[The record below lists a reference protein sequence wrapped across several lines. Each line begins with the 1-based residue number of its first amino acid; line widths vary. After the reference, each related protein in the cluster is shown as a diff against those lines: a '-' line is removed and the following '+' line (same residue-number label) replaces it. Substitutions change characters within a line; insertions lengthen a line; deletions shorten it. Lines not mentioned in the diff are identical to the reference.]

1 MGDLAR
7 EDWRVTVNDPS
18 WHHDLWCYLDL
29 LSFKPKVKA
38 IQSIR
43 MPIYITHLQIQILY
57 GYFHKL
63 LLLLHFLSGKM
74 WSG

>member
-18 WHHDLWCYLDL
+18 WHHDLWCYLDP
-29 LSFKPKVKA
+29 LSFKPRVKA

-43 MPIYITHLQIQILY
+43 MPIYITHLQIQS
-57 GYFHKL
+57 YFHKL